1 MGRKSVVTLGKNN
14 DVLVTFSGLRKKEPT
29 DWKRHV
35 VEVLKMNETFG
46 VTLEENETP
55 RHQEKMLIIRCTVSG
70 HHHHLITERH
80 TLPAALLAPG
90 LLSIHSTLPRS
101 LLCRDQR
108 QPNPRTGTPIVHD
121 VFVSL
126 ITWELWLCEDTAFLC
141 NFVTN
146 HFPMTFWGLRQVGQ
160 GKIVHIRTGSV
171 WHITFTVVTL
181 TPLQAPWNILCY

>member
-1 MGRKSVVTLGKNN
+1 MNG
-14 DVLVTFSGLRKKEPT
+14 TFAVK
-29 DWKRHV
+29 
-35 VEVLKMNETFG
+35 
-46 VTLEENETP
+46 LEESETP

-70 HHHHLITERH
+70 HHHDLITEQH

-171 WHITFTVVTL
+171 WHSTFTVVT
-181 TPLQAPWNILCY
+181 QASWNSLCY